1 MKKKKKQIKKEEI
14 KLIDIKRIRFAIE
27 LEIEL
32 PAKTDSDR
40 LIERGKTLK
49 GWEIKGDGSLNNGIE
64 LSPENANH
72 LYYNSDSLMQIKEI
86 LALVRVYKGKALP
99 TCGLH
104 IHINVRNLTDKQILT
119 IIKEWV
125 HKQRFVAK
133 KFHVNKERIENTCKL
148 LPKSEL
154 HKLSEKEIHA
164 FRNNLR
170 TSFRSYGYLDE
181 KYYSLNVSHLPK
193 HDYQTIEFRLF
204 GGTVNYREIKEAIYW
219 TLCFIKDCLERE

>member
-1 MKKKKKQIKKEEI
+1 MTTKKKKNKQEEI
-14 KLIDIKRIRFAIE
+14 KLIDIKKIRFAPE

-32 PAKTDSDR
+32 PAKVDAEK

-49 GWEIKGDGSLNNGIE
+49 GWEIKSDGSLENGIE
-64 LSPENANH
+64 LSPENTNH
-72 LYYNSDSLMQIKEI
+72 LYYNEDSLMQIKEV
-86 LALVRVYKGKALP
+86 LALVRVYRGKAKD

-104 IHINVRNLTDKQILT
+104 IHINVKNLSDKQILT
-119 IIKEWV
+119 IVKEWV
-125 HKQRFVAK
+125 HRQKFIAK
-133 KFHVNKERIENTCKL
+133 KFNVSKERLDNTCKL

-154 HKLSEKEIHA
+154 HKLTEKEIHA

-193 HDYQTIEFRLF
+193 QDYQTIEFRLF
-204 GGTVNYREIKEAIYW
+204 GGSVNYREIKEAIYF
-219 TLCFIKDCLERE
+219 TLNFVKDCLERE